1 MLVLTRVLET
11 VGPTPITNL
20 DVALMVT
27 LTLRIV
33 KQQEM
38 VENLTAI
45 HPHLTVQHSLLPN
58 NIFEANDKYLLVQKR
73 SANPR

>member
-1 MLVLTRVLET
+1 MLVHTKVLEI

-20 DVALMVT
+20 DVVNTVT
-27 LTLRIV
+27 LTLQIV

-58 NIFEANDKYLLVQKR
+58 NIVEPNDKYLLVQKR
-73 SANPR
+73 SSNHR